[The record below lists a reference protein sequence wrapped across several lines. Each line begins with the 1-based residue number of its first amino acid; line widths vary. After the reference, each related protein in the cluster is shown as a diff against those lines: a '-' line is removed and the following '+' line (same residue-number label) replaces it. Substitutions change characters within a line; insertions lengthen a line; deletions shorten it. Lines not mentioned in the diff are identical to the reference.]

1 MTDHA
6 ALRDAIAEARD
17 AWHAAMDAAART
29 PEDDAAFTE
38 RLTDMRVKSAE
49 HAALIR
55 AGFLR
60 DVGPIGED

>member
-6 ALRDAIAEARD
+6 LHAEIDRARD

-29 PEDDAAFTE
+29 PEGDDAFTE

-55 AGFLR
+55 GGFLR

>member
-6 ALRDAIAEARD
+6 LRAEIDRARD

-55 AGFLR
+55 AGIEMML
-60 DVGPIGED
+60 GPLGED